1 MTLNDIEQIQRKLL
15 LILRLQGGRW
25 SQEEFDR
32 IDSGDIDVRT
42 HLRDLVTQG
51 FIYHDHHAQT
61 YVLTDLGGRYLSRL
75 DSDDTAASSG

>member
-32 IDSGDIDVRT
+32 IDSGDIDVGT
-42 HLRDLVTQG
+42 HLRDLVAQG
-51 FIYHDHHAQT
+51 FIYHDLHAQT

-75 DSDDTAASSG
+75 DSDDRSASSG